1 VREQSITTIFII
13 MDKRKVGSLPLIS
26 LFQTKAE
33 GIVVHSSQPP
43 KKISCSKKNQIQPQQ
58 PSPIIMVVVYIYM
71 HQMKAK

>member
-13 MDKRKVGSLPLIS
+13 MDKIKVGSLPLIS

-43 KKISCSKKNQIQPQQ
+43 KKISCSKKIKFRPNCL
-58 PSPIIMVVVYIYM
+58 SYNGHVWMV
-71 HQMKAK
+71 